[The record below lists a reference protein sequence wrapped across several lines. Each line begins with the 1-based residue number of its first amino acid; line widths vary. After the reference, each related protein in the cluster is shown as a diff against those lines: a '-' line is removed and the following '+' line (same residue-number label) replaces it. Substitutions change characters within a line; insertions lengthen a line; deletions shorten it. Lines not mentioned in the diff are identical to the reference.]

1 MTLQSEPTT
10 TYAAGQ
16 RPAHPLV
23 PAGRVNGKRVF
34 NTVGDKLGEVEDV
47 AIDKLSGQVAYA
59 ILSFGGF
66 LGLGEDYFPV
76 PWSLLTFD
84 PELGG
89 FVIPFDKEEL
99 KDAPRINR
107 EELSGW
113 DDTAAREA
121 IFGYYNQY
129 GAGPYWV

>member
-1 MTLQSEPTT
+1 MALHSEPTGT
-10 TYAAGQ
+10 TPRA
-16 RPAHPLV
+16 RPDHPLV

-34 NTVGDKLGEVEDV
+34 SANGDKLGEVEDV
-47 AIDKLSGQVAYA
+47 AIDKLTGQVAYA

-84 PELGG
+84 PERGG
-89 FVIPFDKEEL
+89 YVVPFDKTHIEQ
-99 KDAPRINR
+99 APRFNR

-113 DDTAAREA
+113 DDTETREA
-121 IFGYYNQY
+121 IFGYYNQF
-129 GAGPYWV
+129 GVGPYWI

>member
-1 MTLQSEPTT
+1 MSLQSEPR
-10 TYAAGQ
+10 TYQSGQ
-16 RPAHPLV
+16 RPEHPLV

-34 NTVGDKLGEVEDV
+34 NTEGEKLGEVEDV

-76 PWSLLTFD
+76 PWSLLKYDT
-84 PELGG
+84 ELGG
-89 FVIPFDKEEL
+89 FVIPMDKDQL
-99 KDAPRINR
+99 KDAPRFDR
-107 EELSGW
+107 EKLSGW
-113 DDTAAREA
+113 DDTEAREA

-129 GAGPYWV
+129 GVGPYWI